1 MKNLETPAVKL
12 ALYGAQSA
20 LGYALMVEALS
31 RQYEVGAVVSDLNAI
46 TARPGI
52 RAMSGNPY
60 DALSV
65 SQAVVGKTAVI
76 GVPCASGLPRASHD
90 GTGESFAQVYAGISA
105 LIDGLSIAGVRRLVI
120 ISPLQW
126 LEQEPSSPAPAADYL
141 QRRLLDSGLEWTLV
155 EAPEGY
161 DSNLDFD
168 DFLSTPAPEKMQSV
182 ELLRSFATAVM
193 DELMLRNHLH
203 QCLLLC
209 DESA

>member
-20 LGYALMVEALS
+20 LGYALMVEALH
-31 RQYEVGAVVSDLNAI
+31 RQYEVGAVLSDLNAI

-52 RAMSGNPY
+52 RAMSSNPY

-65 SQAVVGKTAVI
+65 SHAVVGKTAVI
-76 GVPCASGLPRASHD
+76 GMPCASGVPAAAHD
-90 GTGESFAQVYAGISA
+90 GSGEAFAQVYTGISA
-105 LIDGLSIAGVRRLVI
+105 LIDGLCIAGVRRLVI
-120 ISPLQW
+120 IDPLQW
-126 LEQEPSSPAPAADYL
+126 LEQSPSSPAPAAEYL

-155 EAPEGY
+155 EAPQGY
-161 DSNLDFD
+161 DPDLDFD
-168 DFLSTPAPEKMQSV
+168 DFVHAPSAEKAHSV
-182 ELLRSFATAVM
+182 ELLQSFASAVL

-209 DESA
+209 DEDA